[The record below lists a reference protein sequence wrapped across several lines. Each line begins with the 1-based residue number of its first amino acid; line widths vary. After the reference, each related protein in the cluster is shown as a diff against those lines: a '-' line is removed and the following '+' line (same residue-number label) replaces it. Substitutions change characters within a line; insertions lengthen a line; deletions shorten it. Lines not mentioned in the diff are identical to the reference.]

1 MPDWVEI
8 FLSGKSFFLC
18 CFRGWIW
25 TFGGFGGLT
34 CDFWAETHKKCKG
47 KDTAMDHCD
56 NLSYPQLWAWRSAMS
71 ISDSIK
77 AEMQKVNGLFG
88 ETVVKGRNFAAL
100 DQIYTIDA
108 RILPPG
114 ADVIEGRENIKGFWQ
129 AAVVGMNVQDAK
141 LVSVNADPAG
151 DSIIEVGRAQLFL
164 PEGKSAEVK
173 YVVEWKQEDG
183 AWKWHTDIWNMNA

>member
-1 MPDWVEI
+1 
-8 FLSGKSFFLC
+8 
-18 CFRGWIW
+18 
-25 TFGGFGGLT
+25 
-34 CDFWAETHKKCKG
+34 
-47 KDTAMDHCD
+47 MDHCD

-129 AAVVGMNVQDAK
+129 ATVVGMNVQDAK
-141 LVSVNADPAG
+141 LVSVNAHPAG

>member
-1 MPDWVEI
+1 MP
-8 FLSGKSFFLC
+8 
-18 CFRGWIW
+18 
-25 TFGGFGGLT
+25 
-34 CDFWAETHKKCKG
+34 
-47 KDTAMDHCD
+47 
-56 NLSYPQLWAWRSAMS
+56 
-71 ISDSIK
+71 ISDSVK

-100 DQIYTIDA
+100 DQIYTINA

-114 ADVIEGRENIKGFWQ
+114 ADLIEGRENIKGFWQ
-129 AAVVGMNVQDAK
+129 AAVAGMNVQDAK
-141 LVSVNADPAG
+141 LVSVNAHLAG

-164 PEGKSAEVK
+164 PDGQSAEVK